1 MEFILVYVKNE
12 PAAHDPVLING
23 QLNGT
28 TGSLITL
35 GSPGWIFVSVDRPN
49 AQQQNVNVKNTTA
62 LHPMTIQID
71 CNPAP

>member
-12 PAAHDPVLING
+12 PTAHDAVLING
-23 QLNGT
+23 QRNGI

-49 AQQQNVNVKNTTA
+49 AVQQNVNVKNTTA
-62 LHPMTIQID
+62 LHPMAIQID
-71 CNPAP
+71 CNPVP